1 MFNHS
6 RDLRYVA
13 CVGGT
18 SIWSRMG
25 NPEFRVRVPGNPN
38 YLEDG
43 DGLENLSFPDATD
56 GGEGRRGARRG
67 RGRAARGSTGPG
79 QDDAGRE
86 GQWPPTG
93 LDSAGN
99 GEVSRAQRWEWTGA
113 GARGGQRG
121 VGGAPELEEGSAG
134 SGRRWLGQRAV
145 AAWQG

>member
-1 MFNHS
+1 MLS
-6 RDLRYVA
+6 RSELRY
-13 CVGGT
+13 CL
-18 SIWSRMG
+18 
-25 NPEFRVRVPGNPN
+25 
-38 YLEDG
+38 YLLEDG

-56 GGEGRRGARRG
+56 GGEGRRGSRRG

-79 QDDAGRE
+79 QDDAGRG

-121 VGGAPELEEGSAG
+121 VGGAPGLEEGNVG